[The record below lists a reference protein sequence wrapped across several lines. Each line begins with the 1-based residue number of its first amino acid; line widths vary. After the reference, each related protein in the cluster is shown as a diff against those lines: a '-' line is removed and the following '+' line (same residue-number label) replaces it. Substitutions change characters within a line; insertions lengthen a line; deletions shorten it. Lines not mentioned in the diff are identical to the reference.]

1 VGVVILVIIVF
12 VAWLVSRL
20 SPMIGQPHIH
30 QLRRFHA
37 SLAADRSRTVVCLG
51 DSLTQGNASFDYP
64 HALAG
69 RLEPDG
75 YTVLNAGVN
84 GDRAWNV
91 LQRIDEVIRAE
102 PAYVV
107 LLIGTNDARAIES
120 PWAAGQYIRQKKLP
134 QTPDEAF
141 FMDSY
146 RSLLDILVASE
157 CIRTLVVTIPPIGER
172 RGEPID
178 EVVARMNRFIA
189 HEAAERDLQCID
201 LNHAVERLLDG
212 QDRDASPAYDAKRSR
227 QMILAAVLKRHLLGW
242 SWERIARR
250 NGLHALTDMVHLNA
264 TGALLLVDLVEHAV
278 REKLAA
284 DC

>member
-1 VGVVILVIIVF
+1 MGAAILVIIML

-20 SPMIGQPHIH
+20 SPMIGLPHIH

-37 SLAADRSRTVVCLG
+37 SLAADRRRVVVCLG

-64 HALAG
+64 HVLAG

-84 GDRAWNV
+84 GDLAWNV
-91 LQRIDEVIRAE
+91 LQRVDEVIRAE

-107 LLIGTNDARAIES
+107 LLVGTNDARACES
-120 PWAAGQYIRQKKLP
+120 AWAASQYVRQKKLP

-146 RSLLDILVASE
+146 RSLLDVLGTAD
-157 CIRTLVVTIPPIGER
+157 CTRTLLVTIPPIGER
-172 RGEPID
+172 SGEPIS
-178 EVVARMNRFIA
+178 EIIARMNRFIA
-189 HEAAERDLQCID
+189 REAAERDLQCIE
-201 LNHAVERLLDG
+201 LNHAIERMLDG
-212 QDRDASPAYDAKRSR
+212 HERQATPAYDAKAS
-227 QMILAAVLKRHLLGW
+227 QKMIIVSILQRYLLGW
-242 SWERIARR
+242 SWERISRR
-250 NGLHALTDMVHLNA
+250 NGFRVYTDMVHLNA
-264 TGALLLVDLVEHAV
+264 SGAMKLVDLVEHAV
-278 REKLAA
+278 REKAAA